1 MVSREIQVV
10 VACVATRL
18 LIALLFP
25 SLQQQLDKS
34 VEFSTPVTSYRSLAE
49 GVYLLQ
55 NGLPVYNGG
64 VVHHMPLLV
73 ALLSLFHS
81 DKLTS
86 LLYASLDGLVAYQLI
101 SMAKCFTVK
110 AVEPWIV
117 GVLYLVNPLVLLSTI
132 SRSSVVFTN
141 LAISTALLSALQDNI
156 SVAAIAIAVASYL
169 SFYPLLLLVPMMAVL
184 RSGRLKALV
193 ITFLTLAVLLCSSY
207 KVNNDNWDYV
217 RSTYGVLLTFSKI
230 IPNLGLWWYIFIEM
244 FEFFIPFFKAVFNLF
259 VVSFILPFTLRF
271 HKQPFYSFILCL
283 GWITL
288 TKSYPTLGDGGF
300 FLSFIPFFSPLFG
313 YLRYSVVSTL
323 LFVHSI
329 VLSPIFYHLWIDLGS
344 GNSNFF
350 YAISLVYALALA
362 SVLVDFV
369 WAMLRIEY
377 DHGKPNLK
385 LKLTQI

>member
-1 MVSREIQVV
+1 M
-10 VACVATRL
+10 
-18 LIALLFP
+18 
-25 SLQQQLDKS
+25 
-34 VEFSTPVTSYRSLAE
+34 
-49 GVYLLQ
+49 
-55 NGLPVYNGG
+55 
-64 VVHHMPLLV
+64 HHMPLLV

-101 SMAKCFTVK
+101 SMAKCFTIK

-313 YLRYSVVSTL
+313 YLRYSVVSCL
-323 LFVHSI
+323 LYTSRCV
-329 VLSPIFYHLWIDLGS
+329 
-344 GNSNFF
+344 
-350 YAISLVYALALA
+350 
-362 SVLVDFV
+362 
-369 WAMLRIEY
+369 
-377 DHGKPNLK
+377 
-385 LKLTQI
+385 

>member
-117 GVLYLVNPLVLLSTI
+117 GVLYLVNPLMLLSTI

-329 VLSPIFYHLWIDLGS
+329 VLSPIFYHLWIGLGS

>member
-64 VVHHMPLLV
+64 VVHHTPLLV

-313 YLRYSVVSTL
+313 YLRYSVVSAL

>member
-193 ITFLTLAVLLCSSY
+193 ITFITLAVLLCSSY

>member
-10 VACVATRL
+10 IACVATRL

>member
-10 VACVATRL
+10 IACVATRL

-193 ITFLTLAVLLCSSY
+193 ITFVTLAVLLCSSY

>member
-385 LKLTQI
+385 LNLTQI

>member
-10 VACVATRL
+10 VACIATRL

-300 FLSFIPFFSPLFG
+300 FLSFIPFFSPLFD